1 MYILKN
7 SCKKNFVTV
16 SNEFINDPNLSLS
29 AIGLGV
35 ILLSRPSDWI
45 INLSQL
51 QNELKIGRDRLF
63 KIITELEYN
72 NYIYKKYKEQTTF
85 TKKGEQK
92 KFYYISDSKDLLFT
106 EIISKDI
113 SSSCSQLPLLDI
125 GSGITEFPC
134 TETSY
139 TEITRHTNKV
149 NTNKIETNKETKL
162 TLHKTL
168 DSLVDATTKHNL
180 LNINPKLTLDEFLTL
195 YDKVS
200 LEVKHGYS
208 KNLNACIILA
218 AQGRWIFRY
227 KEKIHA
233 SKTETNINRII
244 ESSSSY
250 FLDLF
255 QNSSFSKDEILKLF
269 LDQCKNYEKEY
280 VTPYYMRLKEKL
292 ESN

>member
-51 QNELKIGRDRLF
+51 QDELKIGRDRLF
-63 KIITELEYN
+63 KIITELESN
-72 NYIYKKYKEQTTF
+72 NYIYKKYKEQTSF

-92 KFYYISDSKDLLFT
+92 KFYYISDSKDLLFS
-106 EIISKDI
+106 EIVSKDI
-113 SSSCSQLPLLDI
+113 SGSCSQLPLLDI
-125 GSGITEFPC
+125 NNGATEFPC
-134 TETSY
+134 TEFPY
-139 TEITRHTNKV
+139 TEIPQHTNKII
-149 NTNKIETNKETKL
+149 TNKVDTNKKTKL
-162 TLHKTL
+162 TLYKTL
-168 DSLVDATTKHNL
+168 DRFLDPITKNNL
-180 LNINPKLTLDEFLTL
+180 LNAHPNLTLDEFLTL

-208 KNLNACIILA
+208 KNFNACIILA
-218 AQGRWIFRY
+218 AQGRWLFRY
-227 KEKIHA
+227 KEKTA
-233 SKTETNINRII
+233 TTKRSTDINKVIN
-244 ESSSSY
+244 SFSNY

-255 QNSSFSKDEILKLF
+255 LNSNFSKDEILNLF
-269 LDQCKNYEKEY
+269 LNECKNYEEEF
-280 VTPYYMRLKEKL
+280 VTPHYIQLKEKL